1 MGFGKTQDLE
11 MSEMVI
17 NINYFEESKKF
28 TCPCGCGKVL
38 ILSIDLTEKF
48 GWNAWVL
55 DGETPLAQVGE
66 KQ

>member
-1 MGFGKTQDLE
+1 
-11 MSEMVI
+11 MSKMVI
-17 NINYFEESKKF
+17 DINYFEESKKF